1 MKNSVKAVLFMLMH
15 VNGYAFSQ
23 HPAGAPDQIQFR
35 QLVKTI
41 EQRSDY
47 RFVYDPSEIKPDLN
61 LDVNLDNTNIPE
73 LLRQAFTAR
82 GIRYRIVNNTIV
94 LQGKATGS
102 PQQTAVSGRV
112 RNAAGAPLEG
122 VSVRVKNKVTSTVTD
137 AGGHFTL
144 HGLQADD
151 ILLLSYVGY
160 RSKEVKV
167 AGGGPLELSL
177 EADPG
182 NLDEVVV
189 IGYGTS
195 SVRKNTG
202 SVSSVTSREI
212 GTQPV
217 LDPLAALQGRVAGL
231 NIASNSG
238 LPGGSFQVQLRGV
251 NSLSNGSSPLYI
263 IDGIP
268 FSDESMNQFTL
279 ANGNQS
285 PLSLIN
291 PKDIERID
299 VLKDADATAIYGS
312 RGGNGVILITTKKGN
327 KSGLKIDFNASIGS
341 GKAIRNLKMLN
352 TEQYLE
358 IRKEGFAN
366 DQFEPTVDNAP
377 DLLTWDQKANS
388 DWQKAFY
395 GAGAPFSSY
404 QLSFAGGN
412 EYTQYLAST
421 NFNRQGD
428 PLPGNKT
435 YQRGGALLNLSTQSR
450 DQRFKLNSSF
460 SLNLDRNN
468 TVPTDIA
475 QFYNVA
481 PNYPLYDEKG
491 DYYWFQQ
498 NQQNPAAYME
508 RSALS
513 KSKSLLANL
522 SAEYAILP
530 ELTAKI
536 SVGYNLKSMDQ
547 TRLLPNAG
555 FNPATST
562 GSMASYGNSDYESY
576 IVEPQLNYSKTFGK
590 HDVRLLA
597 GGTWQQRVSEG
608 KYIDGSG
615 YPSDS
620 QLENM
625 AAAGALTVRNN
636 QYADY
641 RYQSAFGRISYAYD
655 DRYLFNVSYRRDGS
669 SRFGPNNKYGNF
681 GSVGAAW
688 VFSSEEFLR
697 GQSVLSFGKLRASWG
712 VTGNDQI
719 GDYQYL
725 DTWGTNFAYQGISGL
740 YPTRVYNP
748 NFGWEEI
755 RKKELGLDLGFLK
768 DRIFMTLNYYNNRS
782 GNQLIDI
789 TLAPQTGFTS
799 YFGNQPA
806 KIENSGWE
814 LELSSTN
821 IQREQF
827 SWKTSF
833 NITFPSNTLLEYP
846 GLESSSDAR
855 RYVIGESTR
864 IVRGFQFT
872 GVDPQTGIAQ
882 FRDVDGDGKITD
894 FNDYVTL
901 GSTMPRYY
909 GGLSNNLSYGPL
921 SLGFMLQFVK
931 QEGPSIGYGPLATT
945 IGAMANLDE
954 YVLGRWQ
961 QPGDITDIPR
971 ATANSANEAN
981 VVYRN
986 NYRYSSAVWDD
997 ASFIRLKNVS
1007 LSYDIS
1013 RWAQKIHISRAALQ
1027 FTAQNLLTWTSF
1039 RGMDPE
1045 MPGFD
1050 RSYLSDVN
1058 PFGSVR
1064 TSATPSLRTYTF
1076 GVQLTF

>member
-1 MKNSVKAVLFMLMH
+1 MKQSVKTLLFMLMH

-23 HPAGAPDQIQFR
+23 QGDKASDHVQFK
-35 QLVKTI
+35 QLVKAI

-47 RFVYDPSEIKPDLN
+47 RFVYDPHEINPDLPF
-61 LDVNLDNTNIPE
+61 DVNLNNANIPE
-73 LLRQAFTAR
+73 LLKQAFSAK
-82 GIRYRIVNNTIV
+82 GIRYQIVKNTIV
-94 LQGKATGS
+94 LQGKGVAKALQMT
-102 PQQTAVSGRV
+102 VSGRV
-112 RNAAGAPLEG
+112 SNAAGAALEG
-122 VSVRVKNKVTSTVTD
+122 VSVRVKNKIASTMTD
-137 AGGHFTL
+137 ANGRFSL
-144 HGLQADD
+144 NGLQQDD

-160 RSKEVKV
+160 RRKEVTVLAK
-167 AGGGPLELSL
+167 GIIDISL
-177 EADPG
+177 EVDPG

-195 SVRKNTG
+195 SIRKNTG

-212 GTQPV
+212 ETQPV

-238 LPGGSFQVQLRGV
+238 LPGSSFQVQLRGV

-268 FSDESMNQFTL
+268 FSDESMNQFTA

-291 PKDIERID
+291 PRDIERID

-312 RGGNGVILITTKKGN
+312 RGGNGVILITTKRGN
-327 KSGLKIDFNASIGS
+327 KSGLKIDFNANVGS

-352 TEQYLE
+352 TAQYLD
-358 IRKEGFAN
+358 IRKEGFKN
-366 DQFEPTVDNAP
+366 DNWTATADNAP
-377 DLLTWDQKANS
+377 DLLTWDQSAYS
-388 DWQKAFY
+388 DWQKEFY
-395 GAGAPFSSY
+395 GTSAPFSTY
-404 QLSFAGGN
+404 QLSFSGGN
-412 EYTQYLAST
+412 ENTQYLASA

-428 PLPGNKT
+428 PLPGNKN
-435 YQRGGALLNLSTQSR
+435 YQRGGALLNLSTQSK

-460 SLNLDRNN
+460 NLNLDRNN

-475 QFYNVA
+475 QFYNLA

-491 DYYWFQQ
+491 GYYWFQQ
-498 NQQNPAAYME
+498 SLQNPAAYME
-508 RSALS
+508 RSSVS
-513 KSKSLLANL
+513 KSKSLLANF

-530 ELTAKI
+530 ELVAKVN
-536 SVGYNLKSMDQ
+536 VGYNLKSMDQ

-555 FNPATST
+555 FNPLTST
-562 GSMASYGNSDYESY
+562 GSMASYGNSDYQSY
-576 IVEPQLNYSKTFGK
+576 IFEPQINYSKTFGK
-590 HDVRLLA
+590 HDFKLLL

-608 KYIDGSG
+608 KYFDGSS

-620 QLENM
+620 QLKNIG
-625 AAAGALTVRNN
+625 AAGILVNRNN

-641 RYQSAFGRISYAYD
+641 RYQSAFGRINYVYAD
-655 DRYLFNVSYRRDGS
+655 KYLLNFSYRRDGS

-681 GSVGAAW
+681 GSIGAAW
-688 VFSSEEFLR
+688 VFSSEEFLQD
-697 GQSVLSFGKLRASWG
+697 QSIVSFGKLRASWG

-725 DTWGTNFAYQGISGL
+725 DTWGTGFAYQGITGL
-740 YPTRVYNP
+740 YPTRVFNP

-755 RKKELGLDLGFLK
+755 KKKELGLDLGFFR
-768 DRIFMTLNYYNNRS
+768 DRIFLTANYYNNRS
-782 GNQLIDI
+782 DNQLINI
-789 TLAPQTGFTS
+789 VLAPQTGYNS
-799 YFGNQPA
+799 YFGNTPA
-806 KIENSGWE
+806 LIENKGLE
-814 LELSSTN
+814 LELSSVN
-821 IQREQF
+821 IQKEKF
-827 SWKTSF
+827 SWKTNF

-855 RYVIGESTR
+855 RYIIGESTR

-872 GVDPQTGIAQ
+872 GVDSQTGVAQ
-882 FRDVDGDGKITD
+882 FRDVDGDGKISD

-901 GSTMPRYY
+901 GSLLPKYY
-909 GGLSNNLSYGPL
+909 GGIGNNLSYGNV
-921 SLGFMLQFVK
+921 SLGFLFQFVK
-931 QEGPSIGYGPLATT
+931 QEGPSIGYGPQATT
-945 IGAMANLDE
+945 IGGLGNLDE
-954 YVLGRWQ
+954 YVLNRWQ
-961 QPGDITDIPR
+961 QPGDVTDVPR

-981 VVYRN
+981 LAYRN
-986 NYRYSSAVWDD
+986 YYRYSSAVWDD
-997 ASFIRLKNVS
+997 ASFLRLKNVS

-1013 RWAQKIHISRAALQ
+1013 KWAKKINMSRAVVQ
-1027 FTAQNLLTWTSF
+1027 FNAQNLFTWTSF

-1050 RSYLSDVN
+1050 RTYVSDVN

-1064 TSATPSLRTYTF
+1064 NSATPSMRTYTF
-1076 GVQLTF
+1076 AVQLTF

>member
-1 MKNSVKAVLFMLMH
+1 MKQSVKTLLLMLMH

-23 HPAGAPDQIQFR
+23 QADKASDHVQFK
-35 QLVKTI
+35 QLVKAI

-47 RFVYDPSEIKPDLN
+47 RFVYDPHEINPDLPF
-61 LDVNLDNTNIPE
+61 DVNLNNANIPE
-73 LLRQAFTAR
+73 LLKQAFSAK
-82 GIRYRIVNNTIV
+82 GIRYQIVKNTIV
-94 LQGKATGS
+94 LQGKGVAKALQMT
-102 PQQTAVSGRV
+102 VSGRV
-112 RNAAGAPLEG
+112 SNGAGAALEG
-122 VSVRVKNKVTSTVTD
+122 VSVRVKNKIANTVTD
-137 AGGHFTL
+137 GSGRFSL
-144 HGLQADD
+144 NGLQQDD

-167 AGGGPLELSL
+167 ADKGLMEISLEL
-177 EADPG
+177 DPG

-195 SVRKNTG
+195 SIRKNTG

-212 GTQPV
+212 ETQPV

-238 LPGGSFQVQLRGV
+238 LPGSSFQVQLRGV

-268 FSDESMNQFTL
+268 FSDESMNQFTA

-327 KSGLKIDFNASIGS
+327 KGGLKIDFNANVGS

-352 TEQYLE
+352 TEQYLD
-358 IRKEGFAN
+358 IRKEGFKN
-366 DQFEPTVDNAP
+366 DNWTATADNAP
-377 DLLTWDQKANS
+377 DLLTWDQSAYS
-388 DWQKAFY
+388 DWQKEFY
-395 GAGAPFSSY
+395 GASAPFSTY
-404 QLSFAGGN
+404 QLSFSGGN
-412 EYTQYLAST
+412 ENTQYLASA

-428 PLPGNKT
+428 PLPGNKN
-435 YQRGGALLNLSTQSR
+435 YQRGGALLNLSTQSK

-460 SLNLDRNN
+460 NLNLDRNN

-475 QFYNVA
+475 QFYNLA

-498 NQQNPAAYME
+498 NLQNPAAYME
-508 RSALS
+508 RSSLS
-513 KSKSLLANL
+513 KSKSLLANF

-530 ELTAKI
+530 ELVAKVN
-536 SVGYNLKSMDQ
+536 VGYNLKSMDQ

-555 FNPATST
+555 FNPLTST
-562 GSMASYGNSDYESY
+562 GSMASYGNSDYQSY
-576 IVEPQLNYSKTFGK
+576 IIEPQLNYSKTIGK
-590 HDVRLLA
+590 HDFKLLL

-608 KYIDGSG
+608 KYFDGSS

-620 QLENM
+620 QLNNIG
-625 AAAGALTVRNN
+625 AAGILVNRNN

-641 RYQSAFGRISYAYD
+641 RYQSAFGRINYAYAD
-655 DRYLFNVSYRRDGS
+655 KYLLNFSYRRDGS

-681 GSVGAAW
+681 GSIGAAW
-688 VFSSEEFLR
+688 VFSSEEFLQD
-697 GQSVLSFGKLRASWG
+697 QSILSFGKLRASWG

-725 DTWGTNFAYQGISGL
+725 DTWGTGFAYQGITGL
-740 YPTRVYNP
+740 YPTRVFNP

-755 RKKELGLDLGFLK
+755 KKKELGLDLGFFR
-768 DRIFMTLNYYNNRS
+768 DRIFLTANYYNNRS
-782 GNQLIDI
+782 DNQLINI
-789 TLAPQTGFTS
+789 VLASQTGYNS
-799 YFGNQPA
+799 YFGNTPA
-806 KIENSGWE
+806 LIENKGLE
-814 LELSSTN
+814 FELSSVN
-821 IQREQF
+821 IQKEKF
-827 SWKTSF
+827 SWKTNF

-846 GLESSSDAR
+846 GLASSSDAR
-855 RYVIGESTR
+855 RYIIGESTR

-872 GVDPQTGIAQ
+872 GVDPQTGVAQ

-901 GSTMPRYY
+901 GSLLPKYY
-909 GGLSNNLSYGPL
+909 GGIGNNLNYGDV
-921 SLGFMLQFVK
+921 SLGFLFQFVK
-931 QEGPSIGYGPLATT
+931 QEGPSIGYGPQATT
-945 IGAMANLDE
+945 IGGLGNLDE
-954 YVLGRWQ
+954 YMLSRWQ
-961 QPGDITDIPR
+961 QPGDVTDVPR

-981 VVYRN
+981 LAYRN
-986 NYRYSSAVWDD
+986 YYRYSTAVWDD

-1013 RWAQKIHISRAALQ
+1013 KWAQKINISRALVQ
-1027 FTAQNLLTWTSF
+1027 FNAQNLFTWTSF

-1050 RSYLSDVN
+1050 RDYVSDVN

-1064 TSATPSLRTYTF
+1064 NSATPSMRTYTF
-1076 GVQLTF
+1076 AVQLTF

>member
-1 MKNSVKAVLFMLMH
+1 MLMH

-23 HPAGAPDQIQFR
+23 QADKASDHVQFK
-35 QLVKTI
+35 QLVKAI

-47 RFVYDPSEIKPDLN
+47 RFVYDPHEINPDLPF
-61 LDVNLDNTNIPE
+61 DVNLNNANIPE
-73 LLRQAFTAR
+73 LLKQAFSAK
-82 GIRYRIVNNTIV
+82 GIRYQIVKNTIV
-94 LQGKATGS
+94 LQGKGVAKALQMT
-102 PQQTAVSGRV
+102 VSGRV
-112 RNAAGAPLEG
+112 SNGAGAALEG
-122 VSVRVKNKVTSTVTD
+122 VSVRVKNKIANTVTD
-137 AGGHFTL
+137 GSGRFSL
-144 HGLQADD
+144 NGLQQDD

-167 AGGGPLELSL
+167 ADKGLMEISLEL
-177 EADPG
+177 DPG

-195 SVRKNTG
+195 SIRKNTG

-212 GTQPV
+212 ETQPV

-238 LPGGSFQVQLRGV
+238 LPGSSFQVQLRGV

-268 FSDESMNQFTL
+268 FSDESMNQFTA

-327 KSGLKIDFNASIGS
+327 KGGLKIDFNANVGS

-352 TEQYLE
+352 TEQYLD
-358 IRKEGFAN
+358 IRKEGFKN
-366 DQFEPTVDNAP
+366 DNWTATADNAP
-377 DLLTWDQKANS
+377 DLLTWDQSAYS
-388 DWQKAFY
+388 DWQKEFY
-395 GAGAPFSSY
+395 GASAPFSTY
-404 QLSFAGGN
+404 QLSFSGGN
-412 EYTQYLAST
+412 ENTQYLASA

-428 PLPGNKT
+428 PLPGNKN
-435 YQRGGALLNLSTQSR
+435 YQRGGALLNLSTQSK

-460 SLNLDRNN
+460 NLNLDRNN

-475 QFYNVA
+475 QFYNLA

-498 NQQNPAAYME
+498 NLQNPAAYME
-508 RSALS
+508 RSSLS
-513 KSKSLLANL
+513 KSKSLLANF

-530 ELTAKI
+530 ELVAKVN
-536 SVGYNLKSMDQ
+536 VGYNLKSMDQ

-555 FNPATST
+555 FNPLTST
-562 GSMASYGNSDYESY
+562 GSMASYGNSDYQSY
-576 IVEPQLNYSKTFGK
+576 IIEPQLNYSKTIGK
-590 HDVRLLA
+590 HDFKLLL

-608 KYIDGSG
+608 KYFDGSS

-620 QLENM
+620 QLNNIG
-625 AAAGALTVRNN
+625 AAGILVNRNN

-641 RYQSAFGRISYAYD
+641 RYQSAFGRINYAYAD
-655 DRYLFNVSYRRDGS
+655 KYLLNFSYRRDGS

-681 GSVGAAW
+681 GSIGAAW
-688 VFSSEEFLR
+688 VFSSEEFLQD
-697 GQSVLSFGKLRASWG
+697 QSILSFGKLRASWG

-725 DTWGTNFAYQGISGL
+725 DTWGTGFAYQGITGL
-740 YPTRVYNP
+740 YPTRVFNP

-755 RKKELGLDLGFLK
+755 KKKELGLDLGFFR
-768 DRIFMTLNYYNNRS
+768 DRIFLTANYYNNRS
-782 GNQLIDI
+782 DNQLINI
-789 TLAPQTGFTS
+789 VLASQTGYNS
-799 YFGNQPA
+799 YFGNTPA
-806 KIENSGWE
+806 LIENKGLE
-814 LELSSTN
+814 FELSSVN
-821 IQREQF
+821 IQKEKF
-827 SWKTSF
+827 SWKTNF

-846 GLESSSDAR
+846 GLASSSDAR
-855 RYVIGESTR
+855 RYIIGESTR

-872 GVDPQTGIAQ
+872 GVDPQTGVAQ

-901 GSTMPRYY
+901 GSLLPKYY
-909 GGLSNNLSYGPL
+909 GGIGNNLNYGDV
-921 SLGFMLQFVK
+921 SLGFLFQFVK
-931 QEGPSIGYGPLATT
+931 QEGPSIGYGPQATT
-945 IGAMANLDE
+945 IGGLGNLDE
-954 YVLGRWQ
+954 YMLSRWQ
-961 QPGDITDIPR
+961 QPGDVTDVPR

-981 VVYRN
+981 LAYRN
-986 NYRYSSAVWDD
+986 YYRYSTAVWDD

-1013 RWAQKIHISRAALQ
+1013 KWAQKINISRALVQ
-1027 FTAQNLLTWTSF
+1027 FNAQNLFTWTSF

-1050 RSYLSDVN
+1050 RDYVSDVN

-1064 TSATPSLRTYTF
+1064 NSATPSMRTYTF
-1076 GVQLTF
+1076 AVQLTF

>member
-1 MKNSVKAVLFMLMH
+1 MLMH

-23 HPAGAPDQIQFR
+23 QADKASDHVQFK
-35 QLVKTI
+35 QLVKAI

-47 RFVYDPSEIKPDLN
+47 RFVYDPHEINPDLPF
-61 LDVNLDNTNIPE
+61 DVNLNNANIPE
-73 LLRQAFTAR
+73 LLKQAFSAK
-82 GIRYRIVNNTIV
+82 GIRYQIVKNTIV
-94 LQGKATGS
+94 LQGKGVAKALQMT
-102 PQQTAVSGRV
+102 VSGRV
-112 RNAAGAPLEG
+112 SNGAGAALEG
-122 VSVRVKNKVTSTVTD
+122 VSVRVKNKIANTVTD
-137 AGGHFTL
+137 GSGRFSL
-144 HGLQADD
+144 NGLQQDD

-167 AGGGPLELSL
+167 ADKGLMEISLEL
-177 EADPG
+177 DPG

-195 SVRKNTG
+195 SIRKNTG

-212 GTQPV
+212 ETQPV

-238 LPGGSFQVQLRGV
+238 LPGSSFQVQLRGV

-268 FSDESMNQFTL
+268 FSDESMNQFTA

-327 KSGLKIDFNASIGS
+327 KGGLKIDFNANVGS

-352 TEQYLE
+352 TEQYLD
-358 IRKEGFAN
+358 IRKEGFKN
-366 DQFEPTVDNAP
+366 DNWTATADNAP
-377 DLLTWDQKANS
+377 DLLTWDQSAYS
-388 DWQKAFY
+388 DWQKEFY
-395 GAGAPFSSY
+395 GASAPFSTY
-404 QLSFAGGN
+404 QLSFSGGN
-412 EYTQYLAST
+412 ENTQYLASA

-428 PLPGNKT
+428 PLPGNKN
-435 YQRGGALLNLSTQSR
+435 YQRGGALLNLSTQSK

-460 SLNLDRNN
+460 NLNLDRNN

-475 QFYNVA
+475 QFYNLA

-498 NQQNPAAYME
+498 NLQNPAAYME
-508 RSALS
+508 RSSVS
-513 KSKSLLANL
+513 KSKSLLANF

-530 ELTAKI
+530 ELVAKVN
-536 SVGYNLKSMDQ
+536 VGYNLKSMDQ

-555 FNPATST
+555 FNPLTST
-562 GSMASYGNSDYESY
+562 GSMASYGNSDYQSY
-576 IVEPQLNYSKTFGK
+576 IIEPQLNYSKTIGK
-590 HDVRLLA
+590 HDFKLLL

-608 KYIDGSG
+608 KYFDGSS

-620 QLENM
+620 QLDNIG
-625 AAAGALTVRNN
+625 AAGILVNRNN

-641 RYQSAFGRISYAYD
+641 RYQSAFGRFNYAYAD
-655 DRYLFNVSYRRDGS
+655 KYLLNFSYRRDGS

-681 GSVGAAW
+681 GSIGAAW
-688 VFSSEEFLR
+688 VFSSEEFLQD
-697 GQSVLSFGKLRASWG
+697 QSILSFGKLRASWG

-725 DTWGTNFAYQGISGL
+725 DTWGTGFAYQGITGL
-740 YPTRVYNP
+740 YPTRVFNA

-755 RKKELGLDLGFLK
+755 KKKELGLDLGFFR
-768 DRIFMTLNYYNNRS
+768 DRIFLTANYYNNRS
-782 GNQLIDI
+782 DNQLINI
-789 TLAPQTGFTS
+789 VLAPQTGYNS
-799 YFGNQPA
+799 YFGNTPA
-806 KIENSGWE
+806 LIENKGFE
-814 LELSSTN
+814 LELSSVN
-821 IQREQF
+821 IQKEKF
-827 SWKTSF
+827 SWKTNF

-846 GLESSSDAR
+846 GLASSSDGR
-855 RYVIGESTR
+855 RYIIGESTR

-872 GVDPQTGIAQ
+872 GVDPQTGVAQ
-882 FRDVDGDGKITD
+882 FLDVDGDGKISD

-901 GSTMPRYY
+901 GSLLPKYY
-909 GGLSNNLSYGPL
+909 GGIGNNLSYGNV
-921 SLGFMLQFVK
+921 SLGFLFQFVK
-931 QEGPSIGYGPLATT
+931 QEGPSIGYGPQATT
-945 IGAMANLDE
+945 VGGLGNLDE
-954 YVLGRWQ
+954 YVLNRWQ
-961 QPGDITDIPR
+961 QPGDVTDVPR

-981 VVYRN
+981 LAYRN
-986 NYRYSSAVWDD
+986 YYRYSTAVWDD

-1013 RWAQKIHISRAALQ
+1013 KWAQKINLSRAVVQ
-1027 FTAQNLLTWTSF
+1027 FNAQNLFTWTSF

-1050 RSYLSDVN
+1050 RTYVSDVN

-1064 TSATPSLRTYTF
+1064 NSATPSMRTYTF
-1076 GVQLTF
+1076 AVQLTF

>member
-1 MKNSVKAVLFMLMH
+1 MKQSVKTLLLMLMH

-23 HPAGAPDQIQFR
+23 QADKASDHVQFK
-35 QLVKTI
+35 QLVKAI

-47 RFVYDPSEIKPDLN
+47 RFVYDPHEINPDLPF
-61 LDVNLDNTNIPE
+61 DVNLNNANIPE
-73 LLRQAFTAR
+73 LLKQAFSAK
-82 GIRYRIVNNTIV
+82 GIRYQIVKNTIV
-94 LQGKATGS
+94 LQGKAVGKALQATI
-102 PQQTAVSGRV
+102 SGRV
-112 RNAAGAPLEG
+112 SNGSGVALEG
-122 VSVRVKNKVTSTVTD
+122 VSVRVKNKIASTVTD
-137 AGGHFTL
+137 ASGRFGL
-144 HGLQADD
+144 NGLQQDD

-167 AGGGPLELSL
+167 ADKALMEISLEL
-177 EADPG
+177 DPG

-195 SVRKNTG
+195 SIRKNTG
-202 SVSSVTSREI
+202 SVSSVTGREI
-212 GTQPV
+212 ETQPV

-231 NIASNSG
+231 SIASNSG
-238 LPGGSFQVQLRGV
+238 LPGSSFQVQLRGV

-268 FSDESMNQFTL
+268 FSDESMNQFTA

-291 PKDIERID
+291 PRDIERID

-327 KSGLKIDFNASIGS
+327 KGGLKIDFNANVGS

-358 IRKEGFAN
+358 IRKEGFKN
-366 DQFEPTVDNAP
+366 DNWTATADNAP
-377 DLLTWDQKANS
+377 DLLTWDQSAYS
-388 DWQKAFY
+388 DWQREFY
-395 GAGAPFSSY
+395 GASAPFSTY
-404 QLSFAGGN
+404 QLSFSGGN

-428 PLPGNKT
+428 PLPGNKN
-435 YQRGGALLNLSTQSR
+435 YQRGGALLNLSTQSK

-460 SLNLDRNN
+460 NLNLDRNN

-475 QFYNVA
+475 QFYNLA
-481 PNYPLYDEKG
+481 PNYPIYDEKG

-498 NQQNPAAYME
+498 SLQNPAAYME
-508 RSALS
+508 RSSVS

-530 ELTAKI
+530 QLVAKI
-536 SVGYNLKSMDQ
+536 NVGYNLKSMDQ
-547 TRLLPNAG
+547 RRLLPNAG
-555 FNPATST
+555 FNPLTSA
-562 GSMASYGNSDYESY
+562 GSTASYGNSDYESY
-576 IVEPQLNYSKTFGK
+576 IVEPQINYSKTFGK
-590 HDVRLLA
+590 HDFKLLL

-608 KYIDGSG
+608 KYIDGG
-615 YPSDS
+615 NYPSDS
-620 QLENM
+620 QLGNL
-625 AAAGALTVRNN
+625 AAAGVIAIRNN

-641 RYQSAFGRISYAYD
+641 RYQSAFGRINYAYAD
-655 DRYLFNVSYRRDGS
+655 KYLLNFSYRRDGS

-681 GSVGAAW
+681 GSIGAAW
-688 VFSSEEFLR
+688 VFSSEEFLQD
-697 GQSVLSFGKLRASWG
+697 QSILSFGKLRASWG

-725 DTWGTNFAYQGISGL
+725 DTWGTGFAYQGITGL
-740 YPTRVYNP
+740 YPTRVFNP

-755 RKKELGLDLGFLK
+755 KKKEMGLDLGFFR
-768 DRIFMTLNYYNNRS
+768 DRIFLTANYYNNRS
-782 GNQLIDI
+782 DNQLINI
-789 TLAPQTGFTS
+789 VLAPQTGYNS
-799 YFGNQPA
+799 YFGNTPA
-806 KIENSGWE
+806 LIENKGLE
-814 LELSSTN
+814 LELSSVN
-821 IQREQF
+821 IQKEKF
-827 SWKTSF
+827 SWKTNF

-846 GLESSSDAR
+846 GLASSSDVR

-872 GVDPQTGIAQ
+872 GVDPQTGVAQ

-901 GSTMPRYY
+901 GSLLPKYY
-909 GGLSNNLSYGPL
+909 GGIGNNLNYGDV
-921 SLGFMLQFVK
+921 SLGFLFQFVK
-931 QEGPSIGYGPLATT
+931 QEGPSIGYGPQATT
-945 IGAMANLDE
+945 IGGLGNLDE
-954 YVLGRWQ
+954 YMLSRWQ
-961 QPGDITDIPR
+961 QPGDVTDVPR

-981 VVYRN
+981 VAFRN
-986 NYRYSSAVWDD
+986 YYRYSTAVWDD
-997 ASFIRLKNVS
+997 ASFIRLKNIS

-1013 RWAQKIHISRAALQ
+1013 KWTKKINISRALVQ
-1027 FTAQNLLTWTSF
+1027 FNAQNLFTWTSF

-1050 RSYLSDVN
+1050 RTYLSDVN

-1064 TSATPSLRTYTF
+1064 NSATPSMRTYTF
-1076 GVQLTF
+1076 AVQLTF

>member
-1 MKNSVKAVLFMLMH
+1 MKQSVKTLLLMLMH

-23 HPAGAPDQIQFR
+23 QADKASDHVQFK

-47 RFVYDPSEIKPDLN
+47 RFVYDPHEINPDLN
-61 LDVNLDNTNIPE
+61 IDVNLNNANIPE
-73 LLRQAFTAR
+73 LLKQAFSAK
-82 GIRYRIVNNTIV
+82 GIRYQIVKNTIV
-94 LQGKATGS
+94 LQGKGVAKALQMT
-102 PQQTAVSGRV
+102 VSGRV
-112 RNAAGAPLEG
+112 SNASGVALEG
-122 VSVRVKNKVTSTVTD
+122 VSVRVKNKIASTVTD
-137 AGGHFTL
+137 ASGRFGL
-144 HGLQADD
+144 NGLQQDD

-167 AGGGPLELSL
+167 ADKALMEISLEL
-177 EADPG
+177 DPG

-195 SVRKNTG
+195 SIRKNTG

-212 GTQPV
+212 ETQPV

-238 LPGGSFQVQLRGV
+238 LPGSSFQVQLRGV

-268 FSDESMNQFTL
+268 FSDESMNQFTA

-285 PLSLIN
+285 PLSLLN

-327 KSGLKIDFNASIGS
+327 KGGLKIDFNANVGS

-358 IRKEGFAN
+358 IRKEGFKN
-366 DQFEPTVDNAP
+366 DNWTATADNAP
-377 DLLTWDQKANS
+377 DLLTWDQSAYS
-388 DWQKAFY
+388 DWQKEFY
-395 GAGAPFSSY
+395 GASAPFSTY
-404 QLSFAGGN
+404 QLSFSGGN
-412 EYTQYLAST
+412 ENTQYLAST

-428 PLPGNKT
+428 PLPGNKN
-435 YQRGGALLNLSTQSR
+435 YQRGGALLNLSTQSK

-460 SLNLDRNN
+460 NLNLDRNN

-475 QFYNVA
+475 QFYNLA

-498 NQQNPAAYME
+498 SLQNPAAYME
-508 RSALS
+508 RSSVS

-530 ELTAKI
+530 ELVAKI
-536 SVGYNLKSMDQ
+536 NVGYNLKSMDQ

-555 FNPATST
+555 FNPLTSA
-562 GSMASYGNSDYESY
+562 GSTASYGNSDYQSY

-590 HDVRLLA
+590 HDFKLLL

-608 KYIDGSG
+608 KYIDGG
-615 YPSDS
+615 NYPSDS
-620 QLENM
+620 QLGNL
-625 AAAGALTVRNN
+625 AAAGVIAIRNN

-641 RYQSAFGRISYAYD
+641 RYQSAFGRINYAYAD
-655 DRYLFNVSYRRDGS
+655 KYLLNFSYRRDGS

-681 GSVGAAW
+681 WSIGAAW
-688 VFSSEEFLR
+688 VFSSEEFLQD
-697 GQSVLSFGKLRASWG
+697 QSILSFGKLRASWG

-725 DTWGTNFAYQGISGL
+725 DTWGTGFAYQGITGL
-740 YPTRVYNP
+740 YPTRVFNP

-755 RKKELGLDLGFLK
+755 KKKELGLDLGFFR
-768 DRIFMTLNYYNNRS
+768 DRIFLTANYYNNRS
-782 GNQLIDI
+782 DNQLINI
-789 TLAPQTGFTS
+789 VLAPQTGYNS
-799 YFGNQPA
+799 YFGNTPA
-806 KIENSGWE
+806 LIENKGLE
-814 LELSSTN
+814 LELSSVN
-821 IQREQF
+821 IQKEKF
-827 SWKTSF
+827 SWKTNF

-846 GLESSSDAR
+846 GLASSSDAR
-855 RYVIGESTR
+855 RYIIGESTR

-872 GVDPQTGIAQ
+872 GVDPQTGVAQ

-901 GSTMPRYY
+901 GSLLPKYY
-909 GGLSNNLSYGPL
+909 GGIGNNLNYGDV
-921 SLGFMLQFVK
+921 SLGFLFQFVK
-931 QEGPSIGYGPLATT
+931 QEGPSIGYGPQATT
-945 IGAMANLDE
+945 IGGLGNLDE
-954 YVLGRWQ
+954 YMLSRWQ
-961 QPGDITDIPR
+961 QPGDVTDVPR

-981 VVYRN
+981 LAYRN
-986 NYRYSSAVWDD
+986 YYRYSSAVWDD

-1013 RWAQKIHISRAALQ
+1013 KWAKKINMSRAVVQ
-1027 FTAQNLLTWTSF
+1027 FNAQNLFTWTSF

-1050 RSYLSDVN
+1050 RTYLSDVN

-1064 TSATPSLRTYTF
+1064 NSATPSMRTYTF
-1076 GVQLTF
+1076 AVQLTF

>member
-1 MKNSVKAVLFMLMH
+1 MKKSVKTLLLMLMH
-15 VNGYAFSQ
+15 VNGYALTQQADKSIDHVRFK
-23 HPAGAPDQIQFR
+23 
-35 QLVKTI
+35 QLVKSI

-47 RFVYDPSEIKPDLN
+47 RFVYDPNEINPDLPV
-61 LDVNLDNTNIPE
+61 DVNLNNVNIPE
-73 LLRQAFTAR
+73 LLRQAFSAK
-82 GIRYRIVNNTIV
+82 GIRYQIVKNTIV
-94 LQGKATGS
+94 LQGKGAAKAFQMTI
-102 PQQTAVSGRV
+102 SGRV
-112 RNAAGAPLEG
+112 SNGSGAALEG
-122 VSVRVKNKVTSTVTD
+122 VSVRVKNKVASTMTD
-137 AGGHFTL
+137 ANGRFSL
-144 HGLQADD
+144 NGLQQDD

-167 AGGGPLELSL
+167 ADKALMEISLEL
-177 EADPG
+177 DPG

-195 SVRKNTG
+195 SIRKNTG

-212 GTQPV
+212 ETQPV

-238 LPGGSFQVQLRGV
+238 LPGSSFQVQLRGV
-251 NSLSNGSSPLYI
+251 NSLTNGSSPLYI

-268 FSDESMNQFTL
+268 FSDESMNQFTA

-312 RGGNGVILITTKKGN
+312 RGGNGVILITTKRGN
-327 KSGLKIDFNASIGS
+327 KSGLKIDFNANVGS
-341 GKAIRNLKMLN
+341 GKAIHNLKMLN
-352 TEQYLE
+352 TAQYLD
-358 IRKEGFAN
+358 IRKEGFKN
-366 DQFEPTVDNAP
+366 DNWTATADNAP
-377 DLLTWDQKANS
+377 DLLTWDQSAYS
-388 DWQKAFY
+388 DWQKEFY
-395 GAGAPFSSY
+395 GASAPFSTY
-404 QLSFAGGN
+404 QLSFSGGN
-412 EYTQYLAST
+412 ENTQYLASA

-428 PLPGNKT
+428 PLPGNKN
-435 YQRGGALLNLSTQSR
+435 YQRGGALLNLSTQSK

-460 SLNLDRNN
+460 NLNLDRNN

-475 QFYNVA
+475 QFYNLA

-491 DYYWFQQ
+491 GYYWFQQ
-498 NQQNPAAYME
+498 SLQNPAAYME
-508 RSALS
+508 RSSVS
-513 KSKSLLANL
+513 KSKSLLANF

-530 ELTAKI
+530 ELVAKVN
-536 SVGYNLKSMDQ
+536 VGYNLKSMDQ

-555 FNPATST
+555 FNPLTST
-562 GSMASYGNSDYESY
+562 GSMASYGNSDYQSY
-576 IVEPQLNYSKTFGK
+576 IVEPQINYSKTFGK
-590 HDVRLLA
+590 HDFKLLL

-608 KYIDGSG
+608 KYFDGSS

-620 QLENM
+620 QLNNIG
-625 AAAGALTVRNN
+625 AAGILVNRNN

-641 RYQSAFGRISYAYD
+641 RYQSAFGRINYAYAD
-655 DRYLFNVSYRRDGS
+655 KYLLNFSYRRDGS

-681 GSVGAAW
+681 GSIGAAW
-688 VFSSEEFLR
+688 VFSSEEFLQD
-697 GQSVLSFGKLRASWG
+697 QSIVSFGKLRASWG

-725 DTWGTNFAYQGISGL
+725 DTWGTGFAYQGITGL
-740 YPTRVYNP
+740 YPTRVFNP

-755 RKKELGLDLGFLK
+755 KKKELGLDLGFFR
-768 DRIFMTLNYYNNRS
+768 DRIFLTANYYNNRS
-782 GNQLIDI
+782 DNQLINI
-789 TLAPQTGFTS
+789 VLAPQTGYNS
-799 YFGNQPA
+799 YFGNTPA
-806 KIENSGWE
+806 LIENKGLE
-814 LELSSTN
+814 LELSSVN
-821 IQREQF
+821 IQKEKF
-827 SWKTSF
+827 SWKTNF

-855 RYVIGESTR
+855 RYIIGESTR

-872 GVDPQTGIAQ
+872 GVDSQTGVAQ
-882 FRDVDGDGKITD
+882 FRDVDGDGKISD

-901 GSTMPRYY
+901 GSLLPKYY
-909 GGLSNNLSYGPL
+909 GGIGNNLSYGNV
-921 SLGFMLQFVK
+921 SLGFLFQFVK
-931 QEGPSIGYGPLATT
+931 QEGPSIGYGPQATT
-945 IGAMANLDE
+945 IGGLGNLDE
-954 YVLGRWQ
+954 YVLNRWQ
-961 QPGDITDIPR
+961 QPGDVTDVPR

-981 VVYRN
+981 LAYRN
-986 NYRYSSAVWDD
+986 YYRYSSAVWDD

-1013 RWAQKIHISRAALQ
+1013 KWAKKINMSRAVVQ
-1027 FTAQNLLTWTSF
+1027 FNAQNLFTWTSF

-1050 RSYLSDVN
+1050 RTYVSDVN

-1064 TSATPSLRTYTF
+1064 NSATPSMRTYTF
-1076 GVQLTF
+1076 AVQLTF

>member
-1 MKNSVKAVLFMLMH
+1 MKQSVKTLLLMLMH

-23 HPAGAPDQIQFR
+23 QGGKPSDHVQFK
-35 QLVKTI
+35 QLVKSI

-47 RFVYDPSEIKPDLN
+47 RFVYDPNEINPDLRV
-61 LDVNLDNTNIPE
+61 DVNLSNTNIPE
-73 LLRQAFTAR
+73 LLSQAFSAK
-82 GIRYRIVNNTIV
+82 GIRYQIVKNTIV
-94 LQGKATGS
+94 LQGKANDR
-102 PQQTAVSGRV
+102 PQQATISGRIS
-112 RNAAGAPLEG
+112 NAAGIALEG
-122 VSVRVKNKVTSTVTD
+122 VSIRVKNKVASTVTD
-137 AGGHFTL
+137 ASGRFSL
-144 HGLQADD
+144 DGLRQDD

-167 AGGGPLELSL
+167 VGKGTLEISL
-177 EADPG
+177 DVDPG

-195 SVRKNTG
+195 SIRKNTG
-202 SVSSVTSREI
+202 SVSSVTGREI
-212 GTQPV
+212 ETQPV

-238 LPGGSFQVQLRGV
+238 LPGSSFQVQLRGV

-268 FSDESMNQFTL
+268 FSDESMNQFTS

-291 PKDIERID
+291 PRDIERID

-327 KSGLKIDFNASIGS
+327 KSGLKIDFNANIGS

-352 TEQYLE
+352 TAQYLE
-358 IRKEGFAN
+358 IRKEGFKN
-366 DQFEPTVDNAP
+366 DNWTATADNAP
-377 DLLTWDQKANS
+377 DLLTWDQTAYS
-388 DWQKAFY
+388 DWQKEFY
-395 GAGAPFSSY
+395 GASAPFSTY
-404 QLSFAGGN
+404 QLSFSGGN
-412 EYTQYLAST
+412 EYTQYLVST

-428 PLPGNKT
+428 PLPGNQN
-435 YQRGGALLNLSTQSR
+435 YQRGGALLNLSTQSK

-460 SLNLDRNN
+460 NLNLDRNN

-475 QFYNVA
+475 QFYNLA

-498 NQQNPAAYME
+498 SLQNPAAYME
-508 RSALS
+508 RSSVS

-530 ELTAKI
+530 DLVAKI

-555 FNPATST
+555 FNPLTSA
-562 GSMASYGNSDYESY
+562 GSMASYGNSDYQSY

-590 HDVRLLA
+590 HDFRFLL
-597 GGTWQQRVSEG
+597 GGTWQQRISEG
-608 KYIDGSG
+608 KYLDGSS

-620 QLENM
+620 QLGNL
-625 AAAGALTVRNN
+625 AAAGVIAIRNN

-641 RYQSAFGRISYAYD
+641 RYQSAFGRINYAYA
-655 DRYLFNVSYRRDGS
+655 DRYLVNVSYRRDGS

-681 GSVGAAW
+681 GSIGAAW
-688 VFSSEEFLR
+688 VFSSEEFLQD
-697 GQSVLSFGKLRASWG
+697 QSILSFGKLRASWG

-725 DTWGTNFAYQGISGL
+725 DTWGTSFAYQGITGL
-740 YPTRVYNP
+740 YPTRVFNP

-755 RKKELGLDLGFLK
+755 KKKELGVDLGFFR
-768 DRIFMTLNYYNNRS
+768 DRIFLTANYYNNRS
-782 GNQLIDI
+782 DNQLINI
-789 TLAPQTGFTS
+789 VLAPQTGYNS
-799 YFGNQPA
+799 YFGNTPA
-806 KIENSGWE
+806 LIENKGWE
-814 LELSSTN
+814 IELSSLN
-821 IQREQF
+821 IQKEKF
-827 SWKTSF
+827 SWKTNF

-846 GLESSSDAR
+846 GLANSSDAR
-855 RYVIGESTR
+855 RYVVGESTR
-864 IVRGFQFT
+864 IVRGFEFT
-872 GVDPQTGIAQ
+872 GVDRQTGIAQ
-882 FRDVDGDGKITD
+882 FRDVDGDGKISD

-901 GSTMPRYY
+901 GSLLPKYY
-909 GGLSNNLSYGPL
+909 GGIGNNLSYGNL
-921 SLGFMLQFVK
+921 SLGFLFQFVK
-931 QEGPSIGYGPLATT
+931 QEGPSIGYGPQATT
-945 IGAMANLDE
+945 IGGLANLDE
-954 YVLGRWQ
+954 LVLDRWQ
-961 QPGDITDIPR
+961 QPGDVTDVPR
-971 ATANSANEAN
+971 ATANSANDAN
-981 VVYRN
+981 VAYRN
-986 NYRYSSAVWDD
+986 YYRYSSAVWDD

-1013 RWAQKIHISRAALQ
+1013 KWTQKINISRALVQ
-1027 FTAQNLLTWTSF
+1027 FNAQNLLTWTSF

-1050 RSYLSDVN
+1050 RTYLSDVN

-1064 TSATPSLRTYTF
+1064 NSATPSMRTYTF
-1076 GVQLTF
+1076 AVQLTF